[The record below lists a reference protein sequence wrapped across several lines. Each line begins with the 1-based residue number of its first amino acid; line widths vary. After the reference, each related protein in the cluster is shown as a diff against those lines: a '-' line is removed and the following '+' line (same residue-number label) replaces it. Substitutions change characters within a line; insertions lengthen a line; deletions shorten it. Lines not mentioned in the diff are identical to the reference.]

1 VPTEVRSTPRADQQI
16 ERLDR
21 RQRRT
26 LDRFLDELAA
36 QGCRALGYRLT
47 GTAPMDHI
55 CVKHLDGTLRV
66 VVAFETAD
74 LAWILLVGPH
84 EDSDP
89 VLDVYTEL
97 YRLLGAAPP
106 DAERRTKPPCC
117 EEPAGSPP
125 ALGDALADILD
136 RATQVR
142 RTRRTR

>member
-1 VPTEVRSTPRADQQI
+1 
-16 ERLDR
+16 
-21 RQRRT
+21 
-26 LDRFLDELAA
+26 
-36 QGCRALGYRLT
+36 
-47 GTAPMDHI
+47 MDHI

-66 VVAFETAD
+66 VVAF
-74 LAWILLVGPH
+74 
-84 EDSDP
+84 
-89 VLDVYTEL
+89 
-97 YRLLGAAPP
+97 RLLGAAPP